1 MTQPIKAH
9 VGFGDDTASGV
20 AEQLRHAM
28 SHWPSGVG
36 VLATK
41 VRGRIEAVTVNS
53 FVSASLNPP
62 LILVSISRNAFILPN
77 LAIGSGFTISALS
90 ATQGRVA
97 SMIVDRVPD
106 LSKLFNDDE
115 LPAIRGSL
123 FMLSCVSHAQYDAG
137 DHVLVLGR
145 VERVQIGEVGD
156 PLLYL
161 AGRFTAIN
169 RG

>member
-41 VRGRIEAVTVNS
+41 VRGRIEAITVNS
-53 FVSASLNPP
+53 FVSASLDPP
-62 LILVSISRNAFILPN
+62 LVLVSISRNAFILPN
-77 LAIGSGFTISALS
+77 LAIDSGFTISALS
-90 ATQGRVA
+90 STQGRVA

-106 LSKLFNDDE
+106 LGKLFDSED
-115 LPAIRGSL
+115 LPSVRDSL
-123 FMLSCVSHAQYDAG
+123 FTLSCISHAQYDAG
-137 DHVLVLGR
+137 DHLLLLGR
-145 VERVQIGEVGD
+145 VERVQIGEQGD
-156 PLLYL
+156 PLVYL